1 MTGPGAATDHIQDH
15 QRLGIGVLLLGGAF
29 TGATGILIRLSEVG
43 PIATAAWRM
52 LIASLIL
59 AAVAAVSDAQAFRFH
74 GRGILLVAGLLFAI
88 DMAFFHWALVL
99 TSVAH
104 ATLITNLAPLV
115 ALGAGV
121 VLFGESLG
129 PTKLVGLFASM
140 AGAALMT
147 VMRLDVAGTLSG
159 NAVAVLGM
167 LAYASYLIVVK
178 KAVGAESALTVL
190 LWSSVTAA
198 VALFALAT
206 MTGDRLLPSTG
217 QGWAVL
223 VAMGVFAHV
232 LGQGLIAV
240 AMGHVPVGLAS
251 VLLLIQ
257 PVVAATGAWVLFG
270 ESLGPL
276 ETAGALLVLAGL
288 SIASRAKA

>member
-1 MTGPGAATDHIQDH
+1 MSAPPPPHPDQH
-15 QRLGIGVLLLGGAF
+15 RLGIGVMLIGGAF
-29 TGATGILIRLSEVG
+29 TGSTGILMRLSELG

-52 LIASLIL
+52 VIAALILVAVASFSHAPVFRWRGRGTLIA
-59 AAVAAVSDAQAFRFH
+59 
-74 GRGILLVAGLLFAI
+74 AGVLFAI

-121 VLFGESLG
+121 VLFGERLG
-129 PTKLVGLFASM
+129 TAKLVGLFAAM

-147 VMRLDVAGTLSG
+147 AMRLGVEGTLVG

-190 LWSSVTAA
+190 VWSSVTAA
-198 VALFALAT
+198 VVLFGLAVA
-206 MTGDRLLPSTG
+206 TGERLLPPSA

-232 LGQGLIAV
+232 VGQGLIAG
-240 AMGHVPVGLAS
+240 AMRRVPVGLAS

-276 ETAGALLVLAGL
+276 ETAGALMVLAGL
-288 SIASRAKA
+288 VIASRAEG